1 MNDEFS
7 NRLTAFQTARDTLF
21 SEQWRPVWDG
31 KPPLIFG
38 ERAEE
43 AKSALADLEE
53 FCRRHG
59 VVITGAAEDKDREET
74 ELEDAAFLNAKALAE
89 FYKAANSRTEA
100 AKYDFPISHWRQLR
114 DSELLAETKSV
125 WLAVE
130 ALATGATATE
140 AAKYDLTP
148 ETAAGLRKEW
158 EDYEKLITAPAQG
171 ISGRKA
177 LTGQLRTE
185 FAKVSAKFES
195 LDNLVGK
202 FGTTPEGRDFVAT
215 YKAARIIRDA
225 GGGGAS
231 APAAAA
237 VSTPPA
243 APPK

>member
-1 MNDEFS
+1 MKDEFS
-7 NRLTAFQTARDTLF
+7 NRLTAFQTARDTIF
-21 SEQWRPVWDG
+21 SDQWRPVWEG

-43 AKSALADLEE
+43 MKSALADLEE
-53 FCRRHG
+53 FCRKHG

-89 FYKAANSRTEA
+89 FYKAAGNRTEA
-100 AKYDFPISHWRQLR
+100 AKYDFPITRWRQLR
-114 DSELLAETKSV
+114 DSELLAEAKSV
-125 WLAVE
+125 RLAME
-130 ALATGATATE
+130 ALATGTSATE
-140 AAKYDLTP
+140 AAKYDLT
-148 ETAAGLRKEW
+148 AAAAMALEKERT
-158 EDYEKLITAPAQG
+158 DYEKLVTAPAQAAK
-171 ISGRKA
+171 GRKA
-177 LTGQLRTE
+177 LTGQLRAE

-225 GGGGAS
+225 GGGGAL

-237 VSTPPA
+237 STPPA
-243 APPK
+243 TPPTT